1 METWHLASAYLL
13 WLCHKWTK
21 AEGKKKKKLKYIQY
35 TDPHFNEIKIS
46 S

>member
-1 METWHLASAYLL
+1 METWHLAPAYLL
-13 WLCHKWTK
+13 WLCHKRTK
-21 AEGKKKKKLKYIQY
+21 VEGKKKYLKYIQY